1 MLVAERGASANTI
14 EAYRRDL
21 IDFANFIHGKKAEL
35 LGLSKAEIEDYLTH
49 LHHKQ
54 LAATS
59 IVRKLSA
66 IKQFYLYLL
75 SEGLIVTL
83 PTEWVAKP
91 KTTRRLPK
99 AITIAE
105 MATILELCRQKHGFL
120 PDQEHQRLAL
130 MVELLYASGMRISE
144 LISLQSNAIEADG
157 GGNIA
162 LRITGKGSKERLVML
177 YPKAAQAF
185 KLYCSLLPAQA
196 KWLFPSDGASGHIT
210 RQRVGQLLKELA
222 INANIDPERLSPHV
236 FRHSFAT
243 HLLAKG
249 ADLRVIQELLG
260 HRNISTTQIYTK
272 IDSARLQEVVAN
284 FHPLAKR

>member
-1 MLVAERGASANTI
+1 
-14 EAYRRDL
+14 
-21 IDFANFIHGKKAEL
+21 
-35 LGLSKAEIEDYLTH
+35 
-49 LHHKQ
+49 
-54 LAATS
+54 
-59 IVRKLSA
+59 
-66 IKQFYLYLL
+66 
-75 SEGLIVTL
+75 
-83 PTEWVAKP
+83 
-91 KTTRRLPK
+91 
-99 AITIAE
+99 
-105 MATILELCRQKHGFL
+105 
-120 PDQEHQRLAL
+120 
-130 MVELLYASGMRISE
+130 
-144 LISLQSNAIEADG
+144 
-157 GGNIA
+157 
-162 LRITGKGSKERLVML
+162 ML